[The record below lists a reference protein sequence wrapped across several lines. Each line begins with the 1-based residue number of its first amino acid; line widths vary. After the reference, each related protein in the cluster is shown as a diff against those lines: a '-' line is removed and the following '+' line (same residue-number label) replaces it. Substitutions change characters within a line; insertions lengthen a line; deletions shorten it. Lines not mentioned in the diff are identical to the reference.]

1 MSRQTVAYSRVVHL
15 SHVIAPDMPRWP
27 GDPPLELETIAE
39 RTADGFYL
47 RRIAI
52 GEHSATHVNAP
63 LSFHAG
69 GTSIEQYAADR
80 LVAPAIV
87 LDVRASA
94 AADPDY
100 LATPDDLATWERAH
114 GAMPADCIVLLHTGW
129 GGRWADPASFLNRG
143 SDGVMH
149 FPGFTPALAELL
161 VTRREATG
169 IGIDTHGV
177 DGGRDDRF
185 TVNKLVLARSGLVL
199 ENLANLDALPPRGA
213 TVAVG
218 VLRLQA
224 GSGSPAA
231 VLGFVP

>member
-39 RTADGFYL
+39 RAADGFYL
-47 RRIAI
+47 RRIGM
-52 GEHSATHVNAP
+52 GEHGATQGTAP
-63 LSFHAG
+63 LTSPAG
-69 GTSIEQYAADR
+69 GTSIDRSAADR

-129 GGRWADPASFLNRG
+129 G
-143 SDGVMH
+143 
-149 FPGFTPALAELL
+149 
-161 VTRREATG
+161 
-169 IGIDTHGV
+169 
-177 DGGRDDRF
+177 
-185 TVNKLVLARSGLVL
+185 
-199 ENLANLDALPPRGA
+199 
-213 TVAVG
+213 
-218 VLRLQA
+218 
-224 GSGSPAA
+224 
-231 VLGFVP
+231 